1 MNIDRPTVKL
11 AGAIIL
17 APLTIILQA
26 LPPIFVT
33 PWMLR
38 IDLVAVPWII
48 CWIIFGLKPALLSLV
63 ISAPLVGFV
72 GPFAGGAI
80 GATMKPLASIW
91 MFLIPAIFAWKLGGT
106 KQLLENKRVF
116 VLAGVLALIVRAAVT
131 VLANFYFALPLF
143 YNMTPDAII
152 GMFSSPDNI
161 SFFGNALGVIG
172 LGAYIAEVAFWNTI
186 QGIIDLTASLILGL
200 IIFSRVPELI
210 PEPKTKQKLQV
221 TDGLHFSKRL

>member
-91 MFLIPAIFAWKLGGT
+91 MFLIPAIFAWKIGGT

-116 VLAGVLALIVRAAVT
+116 VLAGVLALIVRAGVT

-143 YNMTPDAII
+143 YNMSPDAII
-152 GMFSSPDNI
+152 GMFSRPDNI

-200 IIFSRVPELI
+200 IIFSRVPGLI
-210 PEPKTKQKLQV
+210 PEPKTK
-221 TDGLHFSKRL
+221 

>member
-1 MNIDRPTVKL
+1 MNIDRPTIKL
-11 AGAIIL
+11 AGATIL

-38 IDLVAVPWII
+38 IDLVALPWMI
-48 CWIIFGLKPALLSLV
+48 CWIIFGLKPALLSLL

-106 KQLLENKRVF
+106 KQLLENKRYF
-116 VLAGVLALIVRAAVT
+116 VLAGVLALAVRAVVT
-131 VLANFYFALPLF
+131 VLANFYFALPVF
-143 YNMTPDAII
+143 FNMTPDTII
-152 GMFSSPDNI
+152 GMFSDPKWL
-161 SFFGNALGVIG
+161 SFFGKSLGVIG
-172 LGAYIAEVAFWNTI
+172 LGAYVAEVAFWNTI
-186 QGIIDLTASLILGL
+186 QGIIDLVAGMMVGI
-200 IIFSRVPELI
+200 IIFRRLPGLT
-210 PEPKTKQKLQV
+210 PKPTNK
-221 TDGLHFSKRL
+221 